1 MHDPFLE
8 ALFISGL
15 VPPLR
20 YPHAGVGGP
29 MAHGHVNDG
38 HEHMPLG
45 PADHLLYL
53 HRLATRGE
61 RDES

>member
-15 VPPLR
+15 VPPLQ
-20 YPHAGVGGP
+20 YTHAGVVGP
-29 MAHGHVNDG
+29 MAHGHVNVG
-38 HEHMPLG
+38 PEHMPLG
-45 PADHLLYL
+45 PDDHLLHL
-53 HRLATRGE
+53 QRLADRGE